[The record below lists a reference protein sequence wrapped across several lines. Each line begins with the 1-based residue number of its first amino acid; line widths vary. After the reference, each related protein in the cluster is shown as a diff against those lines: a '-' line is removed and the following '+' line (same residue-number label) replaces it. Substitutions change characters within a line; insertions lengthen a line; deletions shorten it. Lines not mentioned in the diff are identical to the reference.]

1 MRPEPDLRVAGL
13 GAVRLEGAGAPALG
27 GGIGARPRRARNRGS
42 QSGHSRRSRGAPAR
56 RTIAVAL
63 HDIEPATF
71 ERCALLREWLDERGV
86 DRVTLLV
93 IPARDLHPLGERSPE
108 MVSWLSARRRAGDS
122 IAQHGFRHEQLR
134 RGELSRQTLAH
145 ARGWRAAEFVG
156 LDGEETRRA
165 VNAGWRLLKLAGV
178 EPDGFVAPAYAYTPA
193 LRQALAPKF
202 RWWAGLLR
210 LHGMRAD
217 PHEDDAREPLSPT
230 WLAPTWSLASDNPL
244 RRPLSPALIR
254 IGSMLSAHT
263 LRLDL
268 YPSDL
273 QRRRQMRALEQ
284 ALGRADGHRR
294 RAITYDEITAAS
306 SQG

>member
-1 MRPEPDLRVAGL
+1 M
-13 GAVRLEGAGAPALG
+13 
-27 GGIGARPRRARNRGS
+27 
-42 QSGHSRRSRGAPAR
+42 
-56 RTIAVAL
+56 
-63 HDIEPATF
+63 
-71 ERCALLREWLDERGV
+71 
-86 DRVTLLV
+86 
-93 IPARDLHPLGERSPE
+93 IPARDLHPLGERSPQ

-145 ARGWRAAEFVG
+145 AHGRRAAAEFVG

-217 PHEDDAREPLSPT
+217 PPHEDDAREPLSPT

-254 IGSMLSAHT
+254 VGSMLSAHT

-273 QRRRQMRALEQ
+273 RRRRQMRALEQ
-284 ALGRADGHRR
+284 ALGRAGHRR
-294 RAITYDEITAAS
+294 RAITYDEITATS
-306 SQG
+306 PQG